1 MKKLPSVVLLGCFF
15 FVTLLLVNVGVVWAD
30 DNPNCSTPTA
40 LTKSRPNSDGPP
52 TPVRIAIR
60 LIDIGGINEVS
71 EEFSVDFLAMISW
84 EDPRLSVQELGYSL
98 DKCTVLYENIWHP
111 FVDIIN
117 QRNIISHYDDL
128 VEVDADGSV
137 FYLQRFSGT
146 LTSPLKLND
155 FPFDQQTISIRLG
168 SFSRGPDEI
177 DLAFDNDLT
186 TRLAGVSPAGWK
198 VVDITTAIST
208 ESYKTADISI
218 VQLEH
223 KIIID
228 RIPSYYLWNI
238 FAPLILIVFMA
249 WTVFW
254 IDPNHFAP
262 QVTVST
268 ASALTLI
275 AFLLT
280 TRRLLP
286 QVEYLTRADV
296 IILGSVVL
304 VFFALGEAVLT
315 YNLSYKGR
323 QMAARAID
331 RWARVIYVG
340 FFGIIW
346 LVAWI

>member
-1 MKKLPSVVLLGCFF
+1 M
-15 FVTLLLVNVGVVWAD
+15 
-30 DNPNCSTPTA
+30 
-40 LTKSRPNSDGPP
+40 
-52 TPVRIAIR
+52 
-60 LIDIGGINEVS
+60 
-71 EEFSVDFLAMISW
+71 
-84 EDPRLSVQELGYSL
+84 
-98 DKCTVLYENIWHP
+98 
-111 FVDIIN
+111 
-117 QRNIISHYDDL
+117 
-128 VEVDADGSV
+128 
-137 FYLQRFSGT
+137 
-146 LTSPLKLND
+146 
-155 FPFDQQTISIRLG
+155 
-168 SFSRGPDEI
+168 
-177 DLAFDNDLT
+177 
-186 TRLAGVSPAGWK
+186 
-198 VVDITTAIST
+198 DITTAIST